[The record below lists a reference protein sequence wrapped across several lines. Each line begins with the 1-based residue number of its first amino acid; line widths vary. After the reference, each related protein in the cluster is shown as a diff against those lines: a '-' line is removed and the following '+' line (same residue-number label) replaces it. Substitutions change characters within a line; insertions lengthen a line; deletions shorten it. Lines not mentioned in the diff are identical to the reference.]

1 MSWPLCTPLLLPALA
16 RLSKHFVCLSVCWQA
31 LRHSRVARG
40 RSDCSARLFLPNV
53 PWPRQ
58 RCVELVV
65 SQGQDSGRP
74 HSRPMHPA
82 ELQTGDQGTGRPL
95 PSATGL
101 MLPLLVEHLANETTR
116 DAQRLAS
123 SRPPYGHSLLPSP
136 QHVLATIHSAA
147 VPRRSPPQRLSGKQ
161 LESRASDQVPS
172 NSRVLWQSEAIP
184 PPAIHPAHLSTAC
197 RR

>member
-123 SRPPYGHSLLPSP
+123 SRAQPAA
-136 QHVLATIHSAA
+136 LASA
-147 VPRRSPPQRLSGKQ
+147 RFSNNPQRSGATA
-161 LESRASDQVPS
+161 ES
-172 NSRVLWQSEAIP
+172 
-184 PPAIHPAHLSTAC
+184 STKIERQAAGVKSV
-197 RR
+197 